1 MSELQNKASEL
12 TARMLQKHLYVV
24 LTTPLKS
31 ASELATLLTE
41 HLNYMISL
49 EKKGVLFASGPFL
62 AGEQVAP
69 GSGMTIIRAS
79 SLEEAKQPQRKTP
92 TTRRAC
98 VPSRYGNG
106 NSTRAV
112 IRSRSIIPTVAI
124 LLINGASCH
133 NMCLPHC

>member
-1 MSELQNKASEL
+1 MSELQEKARDL

-24 LTTPLKS
+24 LTTPLKP

-41 HLNYMISL
+41 HLNYMIGL

-79 SLEEAKQPQRKTP
+79 SLEEAKATAAEDPYYSSGMRTFE
-92 TTRRAC
+92 
-98 VPSRYGNG
+98 
-106 NSTRAV
+106 
-112 IRSRSIIPTVAI
+112 IREWQLNEGSYTLTLHYSDGSYSIE
-124 LLINGASCH
+124 
-133 NMCLPHC
+133 